1 MPPLVTLI
9 LLLCIVLFIVW
20 AIQSYAPFDAP
31 MKNIVCLAICL
42 IMALVA
48 LVMIGVLPAGAL
60 R

>member
-1 MPPLVTLI
+1 MLV
-9 LLLCIVLFIVW
+9 LCIVLLIVW